1 MKRNN
6 KRKNQ
11 SRAFCEMRYKFNE
24 ARRMEALEAIQ
35 ENMNFVDCYDAEG
48 NYLGVANEA
57 ISTNGNGV
65 IPDKGFIKA
74 YQTRKYEWLEKF
86 NKHRGTTSEFCKEH
100 GIKGFKRKKPWYI
113 LLKRDSI
120 KIESRRKVKKLNHI
134 ELMEGYVQHKLQ
146 KWERKHPCPVKKDD
160 LFYSQQYPVW
170 KAEKDSAEEHIR
182 NLIVAKYDKLQLVG
196 RFSSTNEL
204 FHEQEI
210 AQIRDNGETIK
221 HGGENN
227 LPETSKVMKTA
238 RIITN
243 KVKAKRGNLI
253 CTNLKDHKKQR
264 GRILLPN
271 MKVAA

>member
-35 ENMNFVDCYDAEG
+35 ENRNFVDCYDAEG

-182 NLIVAKYDKLQLVG
+182 NLIVAKYDKLQLIG
-196 RFSSTNEL
+196 RFLSTNEL

-221 HGGENN
+221 HGGVNN

>member
-24 ARRMEALEAIQ
+24 ARRMKELEVIQ
-35 ENMNFVDCYDAEG
+35 ENMNFVDCYDAKG

-57 ISTNGNGV
+57 ISTNGNG
-65 IPDKGFIKA
+65 IISDKGFIKA
-74 YQTRKYEWLEKF
+74 YQTRKYEWLKEF
-86 NKHRGTTSEFCKEH
+86 NKHHGTTSEFCKEH
-100 GIKGFKRKKPWYI
+100 GIKGLKHKRPWYV
-113 LLKRDSI
+113 LFKRDSVA
-120 KIESRRKVKKLNHI
+120 IESRRKVKKLNHI

-170 KAEKDSAEEHIR
+170 KAKKDSAEEHIR

-196 RFSSTNEL
+196 RFSSANEL

-210 AQIRDNGETIK
+210 AQIRDNGETAK
-221 HGGENN
+221 HGGVNN

>member
-182 NLIVAKYDKLQLVG
+182 NLIVAKYDKLQLIG

-221 HGGENN
+221 HGGVNN

>member
-221 HGGENN
+221 HGGVNN